1 LSFVRE
7 KIQDYIRLA
16 GHVVPDRELAAEI
29 LSLIDLTSLG
39 ESDTPEIIEALCKKA
54 VTPAGQVAALC
65 IYPQFVRQ
73 VSTLA
78 PTVKIATVVNFPAGR
93 DEIDSVVNAIKQ
105 AIQAGAAE
113 IDVVFPYERYLAGD
127 RMGAQAFIRQCRTAC
142 TDEITLKV
150 ILETGAISD
159 LDMLSEISQDVI
171 LAGADFLKTST
182 GKIGTGATLEAA
194 AVMLLAIKGLQ
205 PNIKRKIGFKAS
217 GGVRS
222 LEDAAQYVELAR
234 QIMGREW
241 VGPATFRLGA
251 SQLLDVLLN
260 TL

>member
-1 LSFVRE
+1 VRE

-16 GHVVPDRELAAEI
+16 GHVVPNRDLAAEM

-39 ESDTPEIIEALCKKA
+39 ESDTPEVIDALCKKA
-54 VTPAGQVAALC
+54 VTPAGHVAALC
-65 IYPQFVRQ
+65 VYPQFVPQ
-73 VSTLA
+73 VSHLVKTPA
-78 PTVKIATVVNFPAGR
+78 IKIATVVNFPAGR
-93 DEIDSVVNAIKQ
+93 DTIDNVVNVIK
-105 AIQAGAAE
+105 ASLLAGANE

-127 RMGAQAFIRQCRTAC
+127 RMGAQAFVRQCRAAC
-142 TDEITLKV
+142 PDEITLKV

-159 LDMLSEISQDVI
+159 LDILSEISQDVI

-182 GKIGTGATLEAA
+182 GKTAMGATLEAA

-205 PNIKRKIGFKAS
+205 PNIKRKLGFKAS
-217 GGVRS
+217 GGVRR
-222 LEDAAQYVELAR
+222 LEDAAQYVELAK
-234 QIMGREW
+234 QIMGQEW
-241 VGPATFRLGA
+241 VSPATFRLGA